1 MKRTISFMTGKG
13 SVNHNSRKFH
23 AKNTD
28 PERSCLNVEYCNEN
42 VKDVYHEL
50 FDEALAWYNE
60 KQTRSDRRIDD
71 YYEKIRSGKQEK
83 PFHEIILQI
92 GDKDNMGA
100 KTENRQLAAKVLDKY
115 MRDFQRRN
123 PTLRVFSAYL
133 HMDEATPHLHIDF
146 VPYTTGS
153 KRGLDTRVS
162 LKQALSALGFKGGTR
177 RETELN
183 QWVAYEKEQ
192 LAAVMLEHGIEWE
205 KKGTH
210 EKHLSVLDFEKKE
223 WAKEVAELEQS
234 ISDGKERLSDIQI
247 QHRKAVQETEQIRQK
262 GEAIRQE
269 VSELS
274 ETSDLLKEQAAAL
287 AEDKKKLL
295 SDNVKLEKQQKKLQQ
310 DIEKM
315 VQSKA
320 VMERNI
326 HAYDEDEKWQLPETA
341 ALMSAKAYKDKKAFP
356 LVEKLKETIK
366 ALTIKCVQLAEQG
379 KKLKE
384 KVTRQEQQISRLTD
398 KVMEQSD
405 IIDRLQE
412 KTADLGRLER
422 YFGREQVQSIVER
435 SKALEWAEKE
445 NKRPKRVFDMSR

>member
-1 MKRTISFMTGKG
+1 MTGKG

-28 PERSCLNVEYCNEN
+28 SERSCLNVEYCNEN

-100 KTENRQLAAKVLDKY
+100 KTENGQLAAKVLDKY

-223 WAKEVAELEQS
+223 RAKEVAELEQS

-274 ETSDLLKEQAAAL
+274 ETSDLLKEQATTL

-326 HAYDEDEKWQLPETA
+326 HAYDEDEKWQLPEPA

-384 KVTRQEQQISRLTD
+384 KVTWQEQQISRLTD

-445 NKRPKRVFDMSR
+445 NKRPKRVFDVSR

>member
-100 KTENRQLAAKVLDKY
+100 KTENGQLAAKVLDKY

-223 WAKEVAELEQS
+223 RAKEVAELEQS
-234 ISDGKERLSDIQI
+234 ISDEKERLSDIQI

-274 ETSDLLKEQAAAL
+274 ETSDLLKEQATTL

-326 HAYDEDEKWQLPETA
+326 HAYDKDEKWQLPETA

-435 SKALEWAEKE
+435 SKALEWAEKA

>member
-42 VKDVYHEL
+42 IKDVYHEL
-50 FDEALAWYNE
+50 FDEALARYNE

-100 KTENRQLAAKVLDKY
+100 KTENGQLAAKVLDKY
-115 MRDFQRRN
+115 MQDFQRRN

-133 HMDEATPHLHIDF
+133 HMDEASPHLHIDF

-162 LKQALSALGFKGGTR
+162 LKQALAALGFKGGTR

-223 WAKEVAELEQS
+223 RAKEVAELEQS
-234 ISDGKERLSDIQI
+234 SSDGKERLSDIQI
-247 QHRKAVQETEQIRQK
+247 QQRKAEQETEQIRQE

-274 ETSDLLKEQAAAL
+274 ETSNLLKEQAATL
-287 AEDKKKLL
+287 AEDKEKLL
-295 SDNVKLEKQQKKLQQ
+295 SDNEKLEKQQKKLQQ
-310 DIEKM
+310 EIEKM

-326 HAYDEDEKWQLPETA
+326 HAYDEDEKWQLPEPA
-341 ALMSAKAYKDKKAFP
+341 ALMSAKAYKDKKASP

-379 KKLKE
+379 KKLKD

-412 KTADLGRLER
+412 KTADLERLER

-435 SKALEWAEKE
+435 SKALERAEKA
-445 NKRPKRVFDMSR
+445 NKRPKRAFEMNR

>member
-50 FDEALAWYNE
+50 FDEALARYNE

-100 KTENRQLAAKVLDKY
+100 KTENGQLAAKVLDKY
-115 MRDFQRRN
+115 MWDFQRRN

-223 WAKEVAELEQS
+223 RAKEVAELEQC

-287 AEDKKKLL
+287 AEDKEKLL
-295 SDNVKLEKQQKKLQQ
+295 SDNEKLEKQQKRLQQ
-310 DIEKM
+310 EIEKI

-320 VMERNI
+320 VMERHI
-326 HAYDEDEKWQLPETA
+326 HAYDEDEKWQLPEPA

-384 KVTRQEQQISRLTD
+384 KVTRQKQQISRLTD

-412 KTADLGRLER
+412 KAADLGRLER

-435 SKALEWAEKE
+435 SKALEWAEKA

>member
-50 FDEALAWYNE
+50 FDEALTRYNE

-71 YYEKIRSGKQEK
+71 YYEKICSGKQEK

-100 KTENRQLAAKVLDKY
+100 KTENGQLAAKVLDKY

-153 KRGLDTRVS
+153 RRGIDTRVS

-192 LAAVMLEHGIEWE
+192 LAAVVLEHGIEWE

-223 WAKEVAELEQS
+223 RAKEVAELEQS

-274 ETSDLLKEQAAAL
+274 ETSDLLKEQATTL

-326 HAYDEDEKWQLPETA
+326 HAYDEDEKWQLPEPA

-412 KTADLGRLER
+412 KTEDLGRLER
-422 YFGREQVQSIVER
+422 YFGREQAQSTVER

-445 NKRPKRVFDMSR
+445 NKRPKRVFDMRR

>member
-50 FDEALAWYNE
+50 FDEALTRYNE

-100 KTENRQLAAKVLDKY
+100 KTENGRLAAKVLDKY

-133 HMDEATPHLHIDF
+133 HMDEATSHLHIDF

-223 WAKEVAELEQS
+223 RAKEVAELEQS

-247 QHRKAVQETEQIRQK
+247 QHRKAVQETEQIRQE
-262 GEAIRQE
+262 GEVIRQE

-287 AEDKKKLL
+287 AEDKEKLL
-295 SDNVKLEKQQKKLQQ
+295 SDNEKLEKQQKRLQQ
-310 DIEKM
+310 EIEKM

-326 HAYDEDEKWQLPETA
+326 HAYDEDEKWQLPEPA

-435 SKALEWAEKE
+435 SKALEWAEKA

>member
-50 FDEALAWYNE
+50 FDEALARYNE

-100 KTENRQLAAKVLDKY
+100 KTENGQLAAKVLDKY

-177 RETELN
+177 RETERN

-223 WAKEVAELEQS
+223 RAKEVAELEQS
-234 ISDGKERLSDIQI
+234 ISDGKERLSDLQI
-247 QHRKAVQETEQIRQK
+247 QQRKAEQETEQIRQD
-262 GEAIRQE
+262 GEVIRQE

-274 ETSDLLKEQAAAL
+274 ETSNLLKEQAATL
-287 AEDKKKLL
+287 AEDNEKLL
-295 SDNVKLEKQQKKLQQ
+295 SDNEKLEKQQKKLQQ
-310 DIEKM
+310 EIEKM

-320 VMERNI
+320 VMEQNI
-326 HAYDEDEKWQLPETA
+326 HAYDEEEKWQLPEPVT
-341 ALMSAKAYKDKKAFP
+341 LMSAKAYKDKKASP

-379 KKLKE
+379 KKLKD

-405 IIDRLQE
+405 TIDRLQE
-412 KTADLGRLER
+412 KVVDLGCLER
-422 YFGREQVQSIVER
+422 YFGREQVQSIVEQ
-435 SKALEWAEKE
+435 SKVLEREEKA
-445 NKRPKRVFDMSR
+445 NKRPKHAFEMSR

>member
-50 FDEALAWYNE
+50 FDEALARYNE

-100 KTENRQLAAKVLDKY
+100 KTENGQLAAKVLDKY
-115 MRDFQRRN
+115 MWDFQRRN

-223 WAKEVAELEQS
+223 RAKEVAELEQS

-262 GEAIRQE
+262 GEAIQQE
-269 VSELS
+269 VSQLS
-274 ETSDLLKEQAAAL
+274 ETSDLLKKQATTL

-326 HAYDEDEKWQLPETA
+326 HAYDEDEKWQLPEPA

-356 LVEKLKETIK
+356 LVEKLKETIN

-412 KTADLGRLER
+412 KMEDLGRLER

>member
-1 MKRTISFMTGKG
+1 MTGKG

-28 PERSCLNVEYCNEN
+28 PERSYLNIEYINEN
-42 VKDVYHEL
+42 IEDVYHEL
-50 FDEALAWYNE
+50 FDEALARYNE

-71 YYEKIRSGKQEK
+71 YYEKIRFGKQEK

-100 KTENRQLAAKVLDKY
+100 KTGNGQLAAKVLDKY
-115 MRDFQRRN
+115 MQDFQQRN

-153 KRGLDTRVS
+153 MRGLDTRVS

-183 QWVAYEKEQ
+183 QWVAYEKKQ
-192 LAAVMLEHGIEWE
+192 LAAIMLEHGIEWE
-205 KKGTH
+205 QKGTH

-223 WAKEVAELEQS
+223 RTREVAELEQS

-247 QHRKAVQETEQIRQK
+247 QQRKAEQETEQ
-262 GEAIRQE
+262 IRQE

-274 ETSDLLKEQAAAL
+274 ETSNLLKEQTTAL
-287 AEDKKKLL
+287 AEDKEKLL
-295 SDNVKLEKQQKKLQQ
+295 SDNEKLENQQKKLQQ
-310 DIEKM
+310 EIGKM
-315 VQSKA
+315 AISKT

-326 HAYDEDEKWQLPETA
+326 RAYDENEEWQLPEA
-341 ALMSAKAYKDKKAFP
+341 GAFMSAKTYRDKKALP
-356 LVEKLKETIK
+356 LVERLKDVIK
-366 ALTIKCVQLAEQG
+366 GLTIKCIQLMEQV
-379 KKLKE
+379 KKLTE
-384 KVTRQEQQISRLTD
+384 KINRQGEKIEYLTD
-398 KVMEQSD
+398 RVMEQRTV
-405 IIDRLQE
+405 IDSLQE
-412 KTADLGRLER
+412 QAADLGRLKR
-422 YFGREQVQSIVER
+422 YFGKEQVQSIVEQT
-435 SKALEWAEKE
+435 KTLERAEKAA
-445 NKRPKRVFDMSR
+445 KRPRHSHEMTR

>member
-50 FDEALAWYNE
+50 FDEALTRYNE

-100 KTENRQLAAKVLDKY
+100 KTENGRLAAKVLDKY

-153 KRGLDTRVS
+153 RRGIDTRVS

-223 WAKEVAELEQS
+223 RAKEVAELEQS

-274 ETSDLLKEQAAAL
+274 EISDLLKEQATTL

-326 HAYDEDEKWQLPETA
+326 HAYDEDEKWQLPEPA

-366 ALTIKCVQLAEQG
+366 ALTIKCAQLAEQG

-412 KTADLGRLER
+412 KTEDLGRLER

-445 NKRPKRVFDMSR
+445 NKRPKRVFDVSR

>member
-13 SVNHNSRKFH
+13 SANHNSRKFH

-28 PERSCLNVEYCNEN
+28 PERSYLNVEYCNEN

-50 FDEALAWYNE
+50 FDEALARYNE
-60 KQTRSDRRIDD
+60 KQSRSDRRIED

-100 KTENRQLAAKVLDKY
+100 KTENGQLAAKVLDKY
-115 MRDFQRRN
+115 MQDFQQRN

-133 HMDEATPHLHIDF
+133 HMDEASPHLHIDF

-162 LKQALSALGFKGGTR
+162 LKQALAALGFKGGTR

-223 WAKEVAELEQS
+223 RAKEIAELEQS

-247 QHRKAVQETEQIRQK
+247 QQRKAEQETEQIRQE

-274 ETSDLLKEQAAAL
+274 ETSNLLKEQAATL
-287 AEDKKKLL
+287 AEDKEKLL
-295 SDNVKLEKQQKKLQQ
+295 SDNEKLEKQQKKLQQ
-310 DIEKM
+310 EIEKM

-326 HAYDEDEKWQLPETA
+326 HAYDEDENWQLPEPG
-341 ALMSAKAYKDKKAFP
+341 ALMSAKAYKDKKASP

-379 KKLKE
+379 KKLKD

-398 KVMEQSD
+398 KVMEQND
-405 IIDRLQE
+405 TIDRLQE

-422 YFGREQVQSIVER
+422 YFGKEQVQSIVEQ
-435 SKALEWAEKE
+435 SKALERGEQA
-445 NKRPKRVFDMSR
+445 NKRPKRALDMSR

>member
-28 PERSCLNVEYCNEN
+28 SERSCLNVEYCNEN

-50 FDEALAWYNE
+50 FDEALTRYNE

-100 KTENRQLAAKVLDKY
+100 KTENGRLAAKVLDKY

-123 PTLRVFSAYL
+123 LTLRVFSAYL

-153 KRGLDTRVS
+153 RRGIDTRVS

-223 WAKEVAELEQS
+223 RAKEVAELEQS

-310 DIEKM
+310 NIEKM

-326 HAYDEDEKWQLPETA
+326 HAYDEDEKWQLPEPA

-412 KTADLGRLER
+412 KTEDLGRLER

>member
-1 MKRTISFMTGKG
+1 MTGKG

-50 FDEALAWYNE
+50 FDEALARYNE

-71 YYEKIRSGKQEK
+71 YYNKILRGKQEK
-83 PFHEIILQI
+83 PFHEIIVQI
-92 GDKDNMGA
+92 GNKDNMGA
-100 KTENRQLAAKVLDKY
+100 KTEDGQLAAKVLDEY
-115 MRDFQRRN
+115 MQGFQQRN
-123 PTLRVFSAYL
+123 PTLRVFAAYL
-133 HMDEATPHLHIDF
+133 HVDEATPHLHIDF

-153 KRGLDTRVS
+153 KRGLHTRVS

-177 RETELN
+177 RETERN

-223 WAKEVAELEQS
+223 RAKEVAEL
-234 ISDGKERLSDIQI
+234 
-247 QHRKAVQETEQIRQK
+247 
-262 GEAIRQE
+262 
-269 VSELS
+269 S
-274 ETSDLLKEQAAAL
+274 ETNDLLKEQAAAL
-287 AEDKKKLL
+287 AEDKEKLL
-295 SDNVKLEKQQKKLQQ
+295 SDNEKLEKKQKRLQQ
-310 DIEKM
+310 EIEKM

-326 HAYDEDEKWQLPETA
+326 HAYDEDEKWQLPEPA
-341 ALMSAKAYKDKKAFP
+341 ALMSAKAYKDKKASP

-366 ALTIKCVQLAEQG
+366 ALTIKCVQLVEQG

-384 KVTRQEQQISRLTD
+384 KVTRQEQQISHLTD

-405 IIDRLQE
+405 TIDRLQE
-412 KTADLGRLER
+412 KAADLGRLER
-422 YFGREQVQSIVER
+422 YFGREQVQSIVEQ
-435 SKALEWAEKE
+435 SKALEWAEKA

>member
-100 KTENRQLAAKVLDKY
+100 KTENGQLAAKVLDKY

-223 WAKEVAELEQS
+223 RAKEVAELEQS

-274 ETSDLLKEQAAAL
+274 ETSDLLKEQATTL

-295 SDNVKLEKQQKKLQQ
+295 PDNVKLEKQQKKLQQ

-326 HAYDEDEKWQLPETA
+326 HAYDEDEKWQLPEPA
-341 ALMSAKAYKDKKAFP
+341 ALMSAKAYKDKKASP

-366 ALTIKCVQLAEQG
+366 VLTIKCVQLAEQG
-379 KKLKE
+379 KKLKD

>member
-100 KTENRQLAAKVLDKY
+100 KTENGQLAAKVLDKY

-234 ISDGKERLSDIQI
+234 IFDGKERLSDIQI

-274 ETSDLLKEQAAAL
+274 KTSDLLKEQATTL

>member
-50 FDEALAWYNE
+50 FDEALTRYNE

-92 GDKDNMGA
+92 GGKDNMGA
-100 KTENRQLAAKVLDKY
+100 KTENGRLAAKVLDKY

-223 WAKEVAELEQS
+223 RAKEVAELEQS

-274 ETSDLLKEQAAAL
+274 EISDLLKEQATTL

-326 HAYDEDEKWQLPETA
+326 HAYDEDEKWQLPEPA

-412 KTADLGRLER
+412 KTEDLGRLER

>member
-71 YYEKIRSGKQEK
+71 YYEKICSGKQEK

-100 KTENRQLAAKVLDKY
+100 KTENGQLAAKVLDKY
-115 MRDFQRRN
+115 MWDFQRRN

-223 WAKEVAELEQS
+223 RAKEVAELEQS

-274 ETSDLLKEQAAAL
+274 ETSDLLKEQATTL

-326 HAYDEDEKWQLPETA
+326 HAYDEDEKWQLPEPA

-412 KTADLGRLER
+412 KTADLGRLEC

-435 SKALEWAEKE
+435 SKALERAEKE

>member
-1 MKRTISFMTGKG
+1 MTGKG
-13 SVNHNSRKFH
+13 SDNHNSRKFH

-100 KTENRQLAAKVLDKY
+100 KTENGRLAAKVLDKY

-153 KRGLDTRVS
+153 RRGINTRVS

-223 WAKEVAELEQS
+223 RAKEVAELEQS

-274 ETSDLLKEQAAAL
+274 ETSDLLKEQATTL

-295 SDNVKLEKQQKKLQQ
+295 SYNVKLEKQQKKLQR

-326 HAYDEDEKWQLPETA
+326 HAYDEDEKWQLPEPA

-379 KKLKE
+379 KKLKD

>member
-100 KTENRQLAAKVLDKY
+100 KTENGQLAAKVLVKY

-223 WAKEVAELEQS
+223 RAKEVAELEQS

-274 ETSDLLKEQAAAL
+274 ETSDLLKEQATTL

-326 HAYDEDEKWQLPETA
+326 HAYDEDEKWQLPEPA

-379 KKLKE
+379 KKLKD

-412 KTADLGRLER
+412 KTEDLGRLER

>member
-100 KTENRQLAAKVLDKY
+100 KTENGRLAAKVLDKY

-192 LAAVMLEHGIEWE
+192 LAAVVLEHGIEWE

-223 WAKEVAELEQS
+223 RAKEVAELEQS

-274 ETSDLLKEQAAAL
+274 EISDLLKEQATTL

-326 HAYDEDEKWQLPETA
+326 HAYDEDEKWQLPEPA

-412 KTADLGRLER
+412 KTEDLGRLER
-422 YFGREQVQSIVER
+422 YFSREQVQSTVER

>member
-50 FDEALAWYNE
+50 FDEALARYNE

-100 KTENRQLAAKVLDKY
+100 KTENGQLAAKVLDKY
-115 MRDFQRRN
+115 MWDFQRRN

-162 LKQALSALGFKGGTR
+162 LKQALSALGFKGGAR

-192 LAAVMLEHGIEWE
+192 LATVMLEHGIEWE

-223 WAKEVAELEQS
+223 RAKEVAELEQS
-234 ISDGKERLSDIQI
+234 ISDEKERLSDIQI

-274 ETSDLLKEQAAAL
+274 ETSDLLKKQATTL

-326 HAYDEDEKWQLPETA
+326 HAYDEDEKWQLPEPA

-412 KTADLGRLER
+412 KMEDLGRLER

>member
-1 MKRTISFMTGKG
+1 MKRTISFMTGKD

-28 PERSCLNVEYCNEN
+28 SERSCLNVEYCNEN

-100 KTENRQLAAKVLDKY
+100 KTENGQLAAKVLDKY

-223 WAKEVAELEQS
+223 RAKEVAELEQS

-274 ETSDLLKEQAAAL
+274 ETSDLLKEQATTL

-326 HAYDEDEKWQLPETA
+326 HAYDEDEKWQLPEPA

-445 NKRPKRVFDMSR
+445 NKRPKRVFDVSR

>member
-13 SVNHNSRKFH
+13 SVNHNNRKFH

-50 FDEALAWYNE
+50 FDEALARYNE

-100 KTENRQLAAKVLDKY
+100 KTENGQLAAKLLDKY

-223 WAKEVAELEQS
+223 RAKEVAELEQS

-274 ETSDLLKEQAAAL
+274 ETSDLLKKQATTL

-326 HAYDEDEKWQLPETA
+326 HAYDEDEKWQLPEPA

-356 LVEKLKETIK
+356 LAEKLKETIK

-412 KTADLGRLER
+412 KMEDLGRLER

>member
-50 FDEALAWYNE
+50 FDEALARYNE

-100 KTENRQLAAKVLDKY
+100 KTENGQLAAKVLDKY
-115 MRDFQRRN
+115 MWDFQRRN

-223 WAKEVAELEQS
+223 RAKEVAELEQS

-287 AEDKKKLL
+287 AEDKEKLL
-295 SDNVKLEKQQKKLQQ
+295 SDNEKLEKQQKRLQQ
-310 DIEKM
+310 EIEKI

-320 VMERNI
+320 VMERHI
-326 HAYDEDEKWQLPETA
+326 HAYDEDEKWQLPEPA

-384 KVTRQEQQISRLTD
+384 KVTRQEQQISSLTD

-412 KTADLGRLER
+412 KAADLGRLER

-435 SKALEWAEKE
+435 SKALEWAEKA

>member
-50 FDEALAWYNE
+50 FDEALARYNE

-100 KTENRQLAAKVLDKY
+100 KTENGQLAAKVLDKY
-115 MRDFQRRN
+115 MWGFQRRN

-223 WAKEVAELEQS
+223 RAKEVAELEQS

-274 ETSDLLKEQAAAL
+274 EISDLLKEQATTL

-326 HAYDEDEKWQLPETA
+326 HAYDEDEKWQLPEPA

-366 ALTIKCVQLAEQG
+366 ALTIKCAQLAEQG

-412 KTADLGRLER
+412 KTEDLGRLER

>member
-1 MKRTISFMTGKG
+1 
-13 SVNHNSRKFH
+13 
-23 AKNTD
+23 
-28 PERSCLNVEYCNEN
+28 
-42 VKDVYHEL
+42 VYHEL
-50 FDEALAWYNE
+50 FDEALARYNE
-60 KQTRSDRRIDD
+60 KQTRSDRWIDD
-71 YYEKIRSGKQEK
+71 YYNKILHGKQEK
-83 PFHEIILQI
+83 PFHEIIVQI

-100 KTENRQLAAKVLDKY
+100 KTENGQLAAKVLDKY
-115 MRDFQRRN
+115 MQDFQRRN

-153 KRGLDTRVS
+153 KRGLETRVS
-162 LKQALSALGFKGGTR
+162 LKQALAALGFKGGTR
-177 RETELN
+177 SETERN

-223 WAKEVAELEQS
+223 RAKEVAELEQS

-247 QHRKAVQETEQIRQK
+247 RQMKAEQETEQIRQE

-274 ETSDLLKEQAAAL
+274 ETNNLLKEQAATL
-287 AEDKKKLL
+287 AEDKERLL
-295 SDNVKLEKQQKKLQQ
+295 SDNEKLENQQKKLQQ
-310 DIEKM
+310 EIEKM

-326 HAYDEDEKWQLPETA
+326 HAYDEDEKWQLPEPG
-341 ALMSAKAYKDKKAFP
+341 ALMSAKAYKDKKAMP
-356 LVEKLKETIK
+356 LVEKLKEVIK

-384 KVTRQEQQISRLTD
+384 KVIRQEQQISRLTD
-398 KVMEQSD
+398 EVMEQSST
-405 IIDRLQE
+405 IDRLQE
-412 KTADLGRLER
+412 KAVDLGRLEH
-422 YFGREQVQSIVER
+422 YFGREQIQSIVEQ
-435 SKALEWAEKE
+435 SKVLERAEKA
-445 NKRPKRVFDMSR
+445 NKRPKRTFEMSR

>member
-13 SVNHNSRKFH
+13 SDNHNSRKFH

-100 KTENRQLAAKVLDKY
+100 KTENGRLAAKVLDKY

-153 KRGLDTRVS
+153 RRGINTRVS

-223 WAKEVAELEQS
+223 RAKEVAELEQS

-274 ETSDLLKEQAAAL
+274 ETSDLLKEQATTL

-326 HAYDEDEKWQLPETA
+326 HAYDEDEKWQLPEPA

-366 ALTIKCVQLAEQG
+366 ALTIKCAQLAEQG

>member
-28 PERSCLNVEYCNEN
+28 SERSCLNVEYCNEN

-100 KTENRQLAAKVLDKY
+100 KTENGRLAAKVLDKY

-153 KRGLDTRVS
+153 RRGIDTRVS

-223 WAKEVAELEQS
+223 RAKEVAELEQS

-274 ETSDLLKEQAAAL
+274 EISDLLKEQATTL

-326 HAYDEDEKWQLPETA
+326 HAYDEDEKWQLPEPA

-445 NKRPKRVFDMSR
+445 NKRPKRVFDVSR

>member
-92 GDKDNMGA
+92 GDKDNMEA
-100 KTENRQLAAKVLDKY
+100 KTENGQLAAKGLDKY

-223 WAKEVAELEQS
+223 RAKEVAELEQS

-287 AEDKKKLL
+287 AEDKEKLL
-295 SDNVKLEKQQKKLQQ
+295 SDNEKLEKQQKRLQQ
-310 DIEKM
+310 EIEKI

-320 VMERNI
+320 VMERHI
-326 HAYDEDEKWQLPETA
+326 HAYDEDEKWQLPEPA

-435 SKALEWAEKE
+435 SKALEWAEKA

>member
-28 PERSCLNVEYCNEN
+28 PERSYLNVKYCNEN

-50 FDEALAWYNE
+50 FDEALARYNE
-60 KQTRSDRRIDD
+60 KQSRSDRRIED

-100 KTENRQLAAKVLDKY
+100 KTENGQLAAKVLDKY
-115 MRDFQRRN
+115 MQDFQQRN

-133 HMDEATPHLHIDF
+133 HMDEASPHLHIDF

-162 LKQALSALGFKGGTR
+162 LKQALAALGFKGGTR

-223 WAKEVAELEQS
+223 RAKEVAELEQS

-247 QHRKAVQETEQIRQK
+247 QQRKAEQETEQIRQE

-274 ETSDLLKEQAAAL
+274 ETSNLLKEQEATL
-287 AEDKKKLL
+287 AEDKEKLL
-295 SDNVKLEKQQKKLQQ
+295 SDNEKLEKQQKKLQQ
-310 DIEKM
+310 EIEKM

-326 HAYDEDEKWQLPETA
+326 HAYDEDENWQLPEPG
-341 ALMSAKAYKDKKAFP
+341 ALMSAKAYKDKKASP

-379 KKLKE
+379 KKLKD
-384 KVTRQEQQISRLTD
+384 KVTRQEQQISRLKD

-435 SKALEWAEKE
+435 SKALERAEQVK
-445 NKRPKRVFDMSR
+445 KRSKRAFDMSR

>member
-274 ETSDLLKEQAAAL
+274 KTSDLLKEQATTL

-435 SKALEWAEKE
+435 SKTLEWAEKE

>member
-1 MKRTISFMTGKG
+1 MTGKG

-28 PERSCLNVEYCNEN
+28 SERSCLNVEYCNEN

-50 FDEALAWYNE
+50 FDEALARYNE

-100 KTENRQLAAKVLDKY
+100 KTENGQLAAKVLDKY

-123 PTLRVFSAYL
+123 PTLRVFNAYL

-223 WAKEVAELEQS
+223 RAKEVAELEQS

-247 QHRKAVQETEQIRQK
+247 QHRKAVQETEQIRKK

-274 ETSDLLKEQAAAL
+274 ETSDLLKEQATTL

-326 HAYDEDEKWQLPETA
+326 HAYDEDEKWQLPEPA

-445 NKRPKRVFDMSR
+445 NKRPKRVFDVSR

>member
-50 FDEALAWYNE
+50 FDEALARYNE

-100 KTENRQLAAKVLDKY
+100 KTENGQLAAKVLDKY
-115 MRDFQRRN
+115 MWDFQRRN

-223 WAKEVAELEQS
+223 RAKEVAELKQS

-287 AEDKKKLL
+287 AEDKEKLL
-295 SDNVKLEKQQKKLQQ
+295 SDNEKLEKQQKRLQQ
-310 DIEKM
+310 EIEKI

-320 VMERNI
+320 VMERHI
-326 HAYDEDEKWQLPETA
+326 HAYDEDEKWQLPEPA

-412 KTADLGRLER
+412 KAADLGRLER

-435 SKALEWAEKE
+435 SKALEWAEKA